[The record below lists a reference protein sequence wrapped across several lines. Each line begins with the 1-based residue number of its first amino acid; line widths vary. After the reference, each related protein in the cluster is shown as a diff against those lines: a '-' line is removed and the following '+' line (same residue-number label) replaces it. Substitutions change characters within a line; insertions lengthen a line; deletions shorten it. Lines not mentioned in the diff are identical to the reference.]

1 MWQPYAEAY
10 LGRLAMI
17 NGQVTAG
24 VEHMQS
30 AIAGWQAMGMAIGL
44 DSLVMVLTD
53 GCLAAAR
60 RRPPGDEAA
69 RASLVATG
77 LAAIEPLLG
86 PDVPYGQSYQPEF
99 HRLRGELLLE
109 WDGLT
114 AFDKVQTCFE
124 QAMLIGLEQDA
135 LAWELRAAMSLVRL
149 RMRQSETYAAK
160 LAEARRCLRD
170 VYMRFT
176 EGFGFPDLQ
185 EAAALIGETGIFCD
199 VWDGKAAQTSPY
211 HIFYSLSANRNHQYP
226 FSQYV
231 PGPCSIRFVLSS
243 CAVGSGYFGSAIAW

>member
-17 NGQVTAG
+17 NGQDTAG

-44 DSLVMVLTD
+44 DSLVMVLAD
-53 GCLAAAR
+53 GC
-60 RRPPGDEAA
+60 
-69 RASLVATG
+69 
-77 LAAIEPLLG
+77 LAAIEPLVG
-86 PDVPYGQSYQPEF
+86 PDVPCGQSYQPEF
-99 HRLRGELLLE
+99 HRLQGELLLE
-109 WDGLT
+109 RDGLT
-114 AFDKVQTCFE
+114 AVDKAQACFE
-124 QAMLIGLEQDA
+124 QAMQIGLEQSS

-149 RMRQSETYAAK
+149 RMRQGETYAAE

-170 VYMRFT
+170 VYTCFT
-176 EGFGFPDLQ
+176 EGFGFLDLQ